1 MFLRELSKGIRKYA
15 LGNISIILGLLI
27 FCLYVRC
34 LPTYMAIIRQRF
46 ITSKG

>member
-15 LGNISIILGLLI
+15 LGNISIIGLLI